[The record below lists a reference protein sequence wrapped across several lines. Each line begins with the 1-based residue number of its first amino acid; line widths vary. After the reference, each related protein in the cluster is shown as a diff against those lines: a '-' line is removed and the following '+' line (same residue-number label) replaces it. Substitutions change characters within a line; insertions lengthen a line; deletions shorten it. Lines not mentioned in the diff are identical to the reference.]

1 MAIEIR
7 PGLKMTNFHIY
18 FLNMDISLI
27 IIVTCSKL
35 STHDAR
41 THSEGSVSQNFD
53 LGFSF
58 CFIV

>member
-1 MAIEIR
+1 
-7 PGLKMTNFHIY
+7 MTNFHIY

-41 THSEGSVSQNFD
+41 THSEGSMSQNFD
-53 LGFSF
+53 LGFCF